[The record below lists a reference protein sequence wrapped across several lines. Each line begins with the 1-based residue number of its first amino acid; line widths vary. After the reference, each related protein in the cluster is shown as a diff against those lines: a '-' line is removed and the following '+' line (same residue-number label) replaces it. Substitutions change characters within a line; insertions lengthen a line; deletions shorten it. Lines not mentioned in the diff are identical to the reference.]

1 MHILF
6 APRRLAS
13 RFAGFLAAACA
24 FLSTSVLV
32 HAAVRAVYVGNEF
45 YPPNAATETLAKQSG
60 FNTLFLFTTN
70 IAANGDI
77 DYNGKIVV
85 SNGVYIGDSTWG
97 SRLAAVK
104 NDGRVTRIEMCIGSY
119 GSAAFDNI
127 KALVA
132 SQGTGPSSI
141 LYKNFL
147 ALKNATGVD
156 AIQYDDEQTYH
167 VASAVAFGKMIAGLG
182 LKVTFVPY
190 QAQSFWVSAKSQLG
204 VAVDAIYLQCY
215 DGGAGNDPA
224 QWNQAFGNGVKV
236 YPGLW
241 GNTSTQP
248 QALAQF
254 RAWQQSLGMNGGFMW
269 LNGSLPGDAEAWS
282 HPLRLSLDPVSY
294 FMLVNQIS
302 GKPTEL
308 TNASTNDG
316 AAVNQNSYDYTKVS
330 QRWALLPTGDGNH
343 FKLLS
348 WVSGFAFSPSGNS
361 TGDFTP
367 IVASKYSNNPGQQWD
382 LLDKGSGW
390 FELRN
395 VNSGKALDVSGSSTA
410 DGAVIQQYSENNSGA
425 QRWRLQPQG
434 DYYVVNATSGR
445 DVSVQYSA
453 SNNGSPIV
461 QYDEQAGPAF
471 QWRFGSV
478 RAGYYK
484 MASLNALT
492 RALGVVGDST
502 ASAANTQLSDYIVAS
517 TSSQQVRL
525 LPLTDGHY
533 KFYFAHDGQ
542 SFDVPGGQ
550 AGNNVPLQ
558 QSPDNANLW
567 QRFDLKRVMTS
578 VPIPNAVTGVTVSLV
593 DGKAT
598 LNWSADAY
606 ANGYNVK
613 RSTTSGGPYTTVAS
627 GVGATTYVDAGLAY
641 STTYYYVLSGV
652 SDTGEG
658 SNSSQITAADG
669 YAQWAQQNGLT
680 PGAAGSG
687 FADVPAGTG
696 VANGVRYS
704 VPGGL
709 NVAPGTSASTLTFDL
724 RADPNLSV
732 TVLISPDLVNWSA
745 AGGTPM
751 VAGNQSGVAAG
762 FTRLVL
768 QDAAG
773 GQASRRFY
781 RLQIAR

>member
-1 MHILF
+1 MAWRIT
-6 APRRLAS
+6 
-13 RFAGFLAAACA
+13 GFLAAACA
-24 FLSTSVLV
+24 FLSVAVPV

-77 DYNGKIVV
+77 AYNGTTVV
-85 SNGVYIGDSTWG
+85 SNGVYVGDPTWG
-97 SRLAAVK
+97 NRLAAVK
-104 NDGRVTRIEMCIGSY
+104 SDGRVTRIELCIGSY
-119 GSAAFDNI
+119 GSTAFDNI

-132 SQGTGPSSI
+132 SQGTGPTSI

-167 VASAVAFGKMIAGLG
+167 VASAVAFGQMIAGLG

-190 QAQSFWVSAKSQLG
+190 TAQSFWVNAKRQLG
-204 VAVDAIYLQCY
+204 ASVDAIYLQCY
-215 DGGAGNDPA
+215 DGGAGNSPA
-224 QWNQAFGNGVKV
+224 QWNTAFGNGVKV

-269 LNGSLPGDAEAWS
+269 LNGSLPGDAESWS
-282 HPLRLSLDPVSY
+282 HPLRLSLDPVPY
-294 FMLVNQIS
+294 FMLVNQTS

-308 TNASTNDG
+308 TNGNTNSG
-316 AAVNQNSYDYTKVS
+316 AAVNQNSYDYTNVN
-330 QRWALLPTGDGNH
+330 QRWSLLPTGDGNH
-343 FKLLS
+343 YKLLS
-348 WVSGFAFSPSGNS
+348 WVSGFAFGVSNNS
-361 TGDFTP
+361 TGDFAP
-367 IVASKYSNNPGQQWD
+367 VVAAKYMNNFGQQWD
-382 LLDKGSGW
+382 LFDTGNGW

-410 DGAVIQQYSENNSGA
+410 DGAVIQQYSPNNTGA
-425 QRWRLQPQG
+425 QRWRFQPQG

-445 DVSVQYSA
+445 DVSIQA
-453 SNNGSPIV
+453 GANGNGSPVV

-478 RAGYYK
+478 GAGYYK

-492 RALGVVGDST
+492 RALGVIGGST
-502 ASAANTQLSDYIVAS
+502 AAAANTQLSDYTVTTAGA
-517 TSSQQVRL
+517 QQVRL
-525 LPLTDGHY
+525 LPLTDGHF
-533 KFYFAHDGQ
+533 KFYFAHDGL

-550 AGNNVPLQ
+550 TANNVPLQ
-558 QSPDNANLW
+558 QSPDSGNLW

-578 VPIPNAVTGVTVSLV
+578 VPVPQAVTGVTVSLI
-593 DGKAT
+593 DGRAT

-627 GVGATTYVDAGLAY
+627 GVGATTYADAGLAY
-641 STTYYYVLSGV
+641 SGTYYYVLSGV

-658 SNSSQITAADG
+658 ANSSQVTAMDG

-687 FADVPAGTG
+687 FADVPDGTG
-696 VANGVRYS
+696 VSNGVRYS

-709 NVAPGTSASTLTFDL
+709 NAAPGASASTLTFDL
-724 RADPNLSV
+724 RTDPSLSV
-732 TVLISPDLVNWSA
+732 TALVSPDLANWSV
-745 AGGTPM
+745 AGGTLTA
-751 VAGNQSGVAAG
+751 AGDQSGVAAG
-762 FTRLVL
+762 FTRLIF

-773 GQASRRFY
+773 AQAARRFY
-781 RLQIAR
+781 RLQISR